1 MKKYTTLAVVVL
13 ALLALLL
20 GGCDLPVSIGD
31 PTTDLT
37 TTDGPI
43 TVPTTQPGTPLEDP
57 TTEEPTTEEP
67 TTEEPTTE
75 EPTTE
80 EPTTEEPTTEEPTTE
95 EPTTEEPTTEEST
108 TDATPPEVE
117 TEDEYTKRY

>member
-1 MKKYTTLAVVVL
+1 MKKYAALAVAVL

-20 GGCDLPVSIGD
+20 AGCDLPMAFDD
-31 PTTDLT
+31 PTADLT

-43 TVPTTQPGTPLEDP
+43 TVPTTQPGTPLE
-57 TTEEPTTEEP
+57 EPTTEEP
-67 TTEEPTTE
+67 TTEELTTE
-75 EPTTE
+75 EL
-80 EPTTEEPTTEEPTTE
+80 TTEEPTTEEPTTE

-108 TDATPPEVE
+108 TETVPPEVE